1 MKKATV
7 LCLSIMA
14 GFAAF
19 AQTLSP
25 GQWNT
30 MKQNG
35 QLNGQDA
42 AYVRDT
48 TGNSS
53 GSMQYRLASNNPAQP
68 AGGPNICACW
78 QERDSSWLP
87 APITIGTPPDY
98 RNDDGST
105 AIINLPFNFCLY
117 GQTWNQIY
125 INNNGNVSFGAPYG
139 TFTALGFPN
148 ASFVMV
154 APFWSDVDTRNVL
167 SGLPWFVIT
176 PTHMII
182 QWDSV
187 GYFSNHVDK
196 INSFQLIITNGSDP
210 IVPGGNVSFCYQ
222 DMQWTTGDA
231 SSGVNGFGG
240 SNAIVGANK
249 GDGVNYIQ
257 FGAFNQPGGTYNGP
271 LGPNSG
277 IDWLDYQTFIF
288 DACTNSNNIPPT
300 VAGISVCDTL
310 TICEGDTLSLNI
322 SFFSPEG
329 GQTTIVSVDTTGTV
343 GYVQTSSTSGNTAVL
358 GAYFLGTAANN
369 GYNSLTITA
378 TDNGS
383 PAGVTTIP
391 IVVEVIPAPVI
402 LASNDTTVC
411 AGATVNLNSSGGN
424 TYTWT
429 PSSSLSNA
437 NIANPVATPTGT
449 TTYVVTGSNGT
460 CDASEPVVVTVQI
473 PQANA
478 GNDVTICVGEST
490 PLTAS
495 GGIAYAWAPAAGLS
509 STTIANPIASPTV
522 TTTYTVTVTDALGC
536 VATDVITIT
545 VNPSPT
551 SVFTYSPAVIF
562 IDSTYSFT
570 DNSTGN
576 ATTWLW
582 TFGDNGTST
591 LQNPTHTYNTAGLF
605 QVCLITTNGSNCS
618 DTVCAFVDV
627 KPQDIE
633 VPNVFTPNGDNTN
646 DLLVFGNLE
655 YFPNTRLEVYDRWG
669 VLVYENSSYLN
680 DWNGKRKGNAGDC
693 TDGTYYYILS
703 GPNLKEPITGF
714 VSLIRGK

>member
-7 LCLSIMA
+7 LCVSILA

-48 TGNSS
+48 TGNST
-53 GSMQYRLASNNPAQP
+53 GSMQYRLASNNPVQP

-117 GQTWNQIY
+117 GQTWSQLY

-240 SNAIVGANK
+240 SDAIVGANK

-300 VAGISVCDTL
+300 VSGISVCDTL
-310 TICEGDTLSLNI
+310 TLCEGDTLSLNI
-322 SFFSPEG
+322 TFFSPEG
-329 GQTTIVSVDTTGTV
+329 GQTTIVAVDTTGTT
-343 GYVQTSSTSGNTAVL
+343 GYVQTSNTSGNTASL
-358 GAYFLGTAANN
+358 GAYFLGTSANN

-383 PAGVTTIP
+383 PAGVTNIP
-391 IVVEVIPAPVI
+391 IVIYVLPAPVI
-402 LASNDTTVC
+402 LASNDTTIC
-411 AGATVNLNSSGGN
+411 PGGTVNLSSSGGT
-424 TYTWT
+424 TYTWNPAAT
-429 PSSSLSNA
+429 LSNA
-437 NIANPVATPTGT
+437 NISNPVATPTGT
-449 TTYVVTGSNGT
+449 TTYVVTASNGA

-478 GNDVTICVGEST
+478 GNDVTICEGEST

-495 GGIAYAWAPAAGLS
+495 GGTTYAWAPAVGLS
-509 STTIANPIASPTV
+509 STTIANPVASPSV

-545 VNPSPT
+545 VNPSPL